1 MLNKKTEDIDDE
13 VALLHELKEIILDFI
28 QQIKQADFQNVSDV
42 KLLYER
48 AAKIENRIINVDYE
62 GNPSKMNVHR
72 LVDVTDKLKKA
83 PEVRIIQINPFKA
96 VTSGCDTIDSVMG
109 TFQDWQEAHNHL
121 IKKLL
126 YGAPDFLWFEEDMK
140 AVWIWALEDWVTEKD
155 TYPYEIIEFEG
166 GLYAAG
172 MSIDGDDDV
181 NGRVYN
187 GIIKWVENSGFEL
200 DDYPGHR
207 TLCHMVNPTEEI
219 KEALGYQQMDI
230 YVPIKIRQK

>member
-96 VTSGCDTIDSVMG
+96 VTSGGDTIDSVMG